1 MQTIRT
7 TFTIRPS
14 LLERLKIF
22 TRETNRPM
30 SAVAEEGISTV
41 LEHYECQRRTKMYQG
56 LTELVGMSNVPIPD
70 ASSSIDEVLYGEK
83 GIWKGDHE

>member
-1 MQTIRT
+1 MQTVRT

-30 SAVAEEGISTV
+30 STVVEEGISTV
-41 LEHYECQRRTKMYQG
+41 LKRYEEKRLTKMYQG
-56 LTELVGMSNVPIPD
+56 LSELVGVSNVPITD
-70 ASSSIDEVLYGEK
+70 ASSNIDEILYGEN
-83 GIWKGDHE
+83 GAWRGDHD